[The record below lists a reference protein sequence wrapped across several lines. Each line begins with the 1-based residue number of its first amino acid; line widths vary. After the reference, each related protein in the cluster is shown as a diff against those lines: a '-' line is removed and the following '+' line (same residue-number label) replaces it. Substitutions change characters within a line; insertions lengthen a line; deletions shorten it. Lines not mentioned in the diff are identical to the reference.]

1 VLINTP
7 MKEAARWLPC
17 IINMVSKSGSKF
29 GNSGY
34 VRSNRTS
41 GDVGTLSFDWLSWQA
56 DAKSHSASALEGV
69 RCRNTFSQSEQET
82 MVRQQNAPPSCV
94 TMRRHSPM
102 HVRSFESSCKASPTL
117 IEVRW

>member
-1 VLINTP
+1 MPQYFFSIRAGDDGTP
-7 MKEAARWLPC
+7 AERAVELCDDAAALAHAC
-17 IINMVSKSGSKF
+17 EI
-29 GNSGY
+29 
-34 VRSNRTS
+34 VRELMLGLTH
-41 GDVGTLSFDWLSWQA
+41 A
-56 DAKSHSASALEGV
+56 DRSSLVKVRASALEGV

-117 IEVRW
+117 IGVRW